1 MSDNHGGSG
10 NSPFLLPPMLQSIST
25 QSCMNVQGGNGD
37 LIFHMKRLALYVWQL
52 PQNLLGWGIKTVLCI
67 KNEGNGIYHW
77 KAWSGLSLGDYIF
90 VNAHASDLMVR
101 HEAGHRRQ
109 SVMLGPLYLLVVGL
123 PSFLWASLKRAGLFK
138 DRDYYS
144 FYTERWADKLA
155 GIER

>member
-1 MSDNHGGSG
+1 
-10 NSPFLLPPMLQSIST
+10 
-25 QSCMNVQGGNGD
+25 
-37 LIFHMKRLALYVWQL
+37 MKRLALYVWQL
-52 PQNLLGWGIKTVLCI
+52 PQNLLGWGIKTVLRL
-67 KNEGNGIYHW
+67 KDEGDGIYHW
-77 KAWSGLSLGDYIF
+77 KAWSGLSLGGYIF

-144 FYTERWADKLA
+144 FYTERWADRLA

>member
-1 MSDNHGGSG
+1 
-10 NSPFLLPPMLQSIST
+10 MLQSIST
-25 QSCMNVQGGNGD
+25 QSCMNVWAAIRTYCFD
-37 LIFHMKRLALYVWQL
+37 MKKLALYVWQL
-52 PQNLLGWGIKTVLCI
+52 PQNLLGWVIKTILRL
-67 KNEGNGIYHW
+67 KNEGDGVYHW

-123 PSFLWASLKRAGLFK
+123 PSFLWASLKRVGLFP

-144 FYTERWADKLA
+144 FYTERWADRLA

>member
-1 MSDNHGGSG
+1 MGECELPLFSSPYAPINFHSVVYECAGG
-10 NSPFLLPPMLQSIST
+10 FT
-25 QSCMNVQGGNGD
+25 D
-37 LIFHMKRLALYVWQL
+37 LILHMKKLALYVWQL
-52 PQNLLGWGIKTVLCI
+52 PQNLLGGGIKTVLRL
-67 KNEGNGIYHW
+67 KNEGDGIYHW

-90 VNAHASDLMVR
+90 VNARASDLMVR

-138 DRDYYS
+138 DKDYYS
-144 FYTERWADKLA
+144 FYTEKWADKLA

>member
-25 QSCMNVQGGNGD
+25 QSCMNVRGGDGD
-37 LIFHMKRLALYVWQL
+37 LVLHMKRLALYVWQL
-52 PQNLLGWGIKTVLCI
+52 PQNLFGWGIKTVLRL

>member
-1 MSDNHGGSG
+1 
-10 NSPFLLPPMLQSIST
+10 
-25 QSCMNVQGGNGD
+25 MNVRGGNGD
-37 LIFHMKRLALYVWQL
+37 LILHMKKLALYAWQL
-52 PQNLLGWGIKTVLCI
+52 PQNLLGWGIKTVLRL

-90 VNAHASDLMVR
+90 VNARASDLMIR

-109 SVMLGPLYLLVVGL
+109 SVILGPLYLLVVGL
-123 PSFLWASLKRAGLFK
+123 PSLVWASSKKTGLFK

-144 FYTERWADKLA
+144 FYTERWADRLA

>member
-1 MSDNHGGSG
+1 
-10 NSPFLLPPMLQSIST
+10 
-25 QSCMNVQGGNGD
+25 
-37 LIFHMKRLALYVWQL
+37 MKRLALYVWQL
-52 PQNLLGWGIKTVLCI
+52 PQNLLGWSIKTVLRL

-90 VNAHASDLMVR
+90 VNARASDLMLR

-109 SVMLGPLYLLVVGL
+109 SVMLGPLYLLLVGL
-123 PSFLWASLKRAGLFK
+123 PSFLWASLKRAGLFR

-144 FYTERWADKLA
+144 FYTEKWADRLA

>member
-1 MSDNHGGSG
+1 MGECELPLSS
-10 NSPFLLPPMLQSIST
+10 SPYAPINFHSVVYECAGIFKDLLLR
-25 QSCMNVQGGNGD
+25 
-37 LIFHMKRLALYVWQL
+37 MKKLALYVWQL
-52 PQNLLGWGIKTVLCI
+52 PQNLLGWSVKTVLRL
-67 KNEGNGIYHW
+67 KNEGDGIYHW

-90 VNAHASDLMVR
+90 VNARASDLMVR

-123 PSFLWASLKRAGLFK
+123 PSFLWASLKTAGLFK

-144 FYTERWADKLA
+144 FYTERWADRLA

>member
-10 NSPFLLPPMLQSIST
+10 NSPLSSSLTLQSIST

-37 LIFHMKRLALYVWQL
+37 LILHMKKLALYVWQL
-52 PQNLLGWGIKTVLCI
+52 PQNLLGWSIKTILRLMD
-67 KNEGNGIYHW
+67 EGDGIYHW

-90 VNAHASDLMVR
+90 VNARASDLMLR

-109 SVMLGPLYLLVVGL
+109 SVMLGPLYLLIIGL